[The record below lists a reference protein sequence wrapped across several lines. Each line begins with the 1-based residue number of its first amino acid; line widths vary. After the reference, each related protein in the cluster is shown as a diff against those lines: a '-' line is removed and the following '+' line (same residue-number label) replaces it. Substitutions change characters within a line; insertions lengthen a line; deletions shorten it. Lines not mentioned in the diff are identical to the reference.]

1 MFQHGI
7 NGMGIVQAEL
17 ISFFALRGLT
27 GPNRFGANLVQA

>member
-17 ISFFALRGLT
+17 IIVK
-27 GPNRFGANLVQA
+27 PNDAAQAAKDFSR

>member
-17 ISFFALRGLT
+17 FNRLSDYWMRMSFI
-27 GPNRFGANLVQA
+27 